1 MTVQNNGLLKTCADL
16 PFLLKLYQEGRYQ
29 IENELLWLMY
39 QFGKN
44 KSTPKTWKIDA
55 AEKNVYW
62 CRYSTRQIG
71 KTHKNAHL

>member
-1 MTVQNNGLLKTCADL
+1 
-16 PFLLKLYQEGRYQ
+16 
-29 IENELLWLMY
+29 MY